1 MFDTIKTLST
11 ELPVL
16 IAGATASGKS
26 AVAMEIAAQKGGLI
40 VNADALQVFENW
52 RVLTARPSV
61 EDEAQTPHA
70 LYGHVAGNGAYS
82 VGQWLRDVKALMG
95 NERLIIVGG
104 TGLNF
109 RALTE
114 GLAEIPPTP
123 PAVRALANERLEAD
137 GINVL
142 LAELDDETRSRI
154 DPANPMRV
162 TRAWEVAQSTG
173 RPLSDWQ
180 DNTPPPIVTL
190 ANCHPMLIDAP
201 KDWVNERIERRFDIM
216 LAQGALDEAQRNLA
230 TWTPAAQSA
239 RAIGAPE
246 LIGHLQGG
254 LSLKEARTLAVTA
267 SRQYA
272 KRQRTWF
279 RARMGKWMPLDPTG

>member
-26 AVAMEIAAQKGGLI
+26 ALAMEIAAQKGGLI

-114 GLAEIPPTP
+114 GLAEIPPHHP
-123 PAVRALANERLEAD
+123 QFARLQM
-137 GINVL
+137 NVL
-142 LAELDDETRSRI
+142 RLMGLTCFWLNSTMKPEAALILRTRC
-154 DPANPMRV
+154 A
-162 TRAWEVAQSTG
+162 
-173 RPLSDWQ
+173 
-180 DNTPPPIVTL
+180 
-190 ANCHPMLIDAP
+190 
-201 KDWVNERIERRFDIM
+201 
-216 LAQGALDEAQRNLA
+216 
-230 TWTPAAQSA
+230 
-239 RAIGAPE
+239 
-246 LIGHLQGG
+246 
-254 LSLKEARTLAVTA
+254 
-267 SRQYA
+267 
-272 KRQRTWF
+272 
-279 RARMGKWMPLDPTG
+279 

>member
-1 MFDTIKTLST
+1 
-11 ELPVL
+11 
-16 IAGATASGKS
+16 
-26 AVAMEIAAQKGGLI
+26 
-40 VNADALQVFENW
+40 
-52 RVLTARPSV
+52 
-61 EDEAQTPHA
+61 
-70 LYGHVAGNGAYS
+70 
-82 VGQWLRDVKALMG
+82 
-95 NERLIIVGG
+95 
-104 TGLNF
+104 
-109 RALTE
+109 
-114 GLAEIPPTP
+114 
-123 PAVRALANERLEAD
+123 
-137 GINVL
+137 
-142 LAELDDETRSRI
+142 
-154 DPANPMRV
+154 
-162 TRAWEVAQSTG
+162 
-173 RPLSDWQ
+173 
-180 DNTPPPIVTL
+180 
-190 ANCHPMLIDAP
+190 MLIDAQ